1 MAFSFNTS
9 LAGLNANSNALS
21 VIGNNIA
28 NANTIG
34 FRSGKATFMDV
45 FSNAAGVRL
54 NGSGNTRQIGNGV
67 QTAAVHTNFSQGNIN
82 EATSPLHVAIQGDGF
97 FAVKNTDGTAAYTR
111 AGDFSINKNGFLVN
125 PSGAQVQGYL
135 AERGAIPDSAILTTL
150 QIPIGETLPPQVTTE
165 GTLRMNLDVDSLT
178 GATFVST
185 MQVYDSRGTARK
197 LDMNFERQAD
207 GTFLMNS
214 ELDGNPAQNSVNGAA
229 ATATPVVFDFD
240 SNGDLITPTSLS
252 IEPDQAFI
260 PGASL
265 PSIGLQ
271 LRQLNA
277 DGSPGA
283 FNVTSFALPSTVS
296 STSQDGFPAGEL
308 GSAVVDAGG
317 TIFGIFSNGQS
328 RVIGR
333 YAVATFN
340 SNDGLQRTGGNMYAE
355 TLASGQATIGDP
367 GSGGRGTIAGGHLEQ
382 SNVNITNEFVELIE
396 AQRGFQANSRVIS
409 GLNQTFQEILQIL

>member
-34 FRSGKATFMDV
+34 FRSGKITFMDV

-97 FAVKNTDGTAAYTR
+97 FPVQNTDGTAAYTR
-111 AGDFSINKNGFLVN
+111 AGDFSVNKDGFLVN

-135 AERGAIPDSAILTTL
+135 ADRGQIPDSAVLTSL
-150 QIPIGETLPPQVTTE
+150 QIPIGETLPPQATTE

-185 MQVYDSRGTARK
+185 MQVYDTRGTARK
-197 LDMNFERQAD
+197 LDMTFERQAD
-207 GTFLMNS
+207 GTFHMTS
-214 ELDGNPAQNSVNGAA
+214 ELDGNPALNAVNGNPAD
-229 ATATPVVFDFD
+229 ATPVVFDFD
-240 SNGDLITPTSLS
+240 ANGDLVGPTSLV

-260 PGASL
+260 P
-265 PSIGLQ
+265 
-271 LRQLNA
+271 
-277 DGSPGA
+277 
-283 FNVTSFALPSTVS
+283 
-296 STSQDGFPAGEL
+296 
-308 GSAVVDAGG
+308 
-317 TIFGIFSNGQS
+317 
-328 RVIGR
+328 
-333 YAVATFN
+333 
-340 SNDGLQRTGGNMYAE
+340 
-355 TLASGQATIGDP
+355 
-367 GSGGRGTIAGGHLEQ
+367 
-382 SNVNITNEFVELIE
+382 
-396 AQRGFQANSRVIS
+396 
-409 GLNQTFQEILQIL
+409 